1 MPPLCLPPDC
11 NAGRLVHDT
20 IPLDH
25 PDYSGQHAPENFRM
39 ALTSVLRSADL
50 VFCPSEV
57 TASRVRCWATQLGQS
72 AEIRVAPLGVMPP
85 PAVGGPMEGL
95 DLGTDYFLTLGTIE
109 PRKDHA
115 LLLDLWDGLDN
126 APGTPFL
133 VIAGKR
139 GWRSDALFERLD
151 LMQSAGKR
159 IIERS
164 DLPDTAIGALIRHA
178 RALLAPSRTEGF
190 GLPVV
195 EAAALGTPVIAAD
208 LPVTRE
214 IVGDYPLPACRRSS
228 GMARGSARPDE
239 ISGHP
244 STIAPAGLDR
254 SFQPGV

>member
-1 MPPLCLPPDC
+1 M
-11 NAGRLVHDT
+11 
-20 IPLDH
+20 
-25 PDYSGQHAPENFRM
+25 
-39 ALTSVLRSADL
+39 
-50 VFCPSEV
+50 
-57 TASRVRCWATQLGQS
+57 
-72 AEIRVAPLGVMPP
+72 
-85 PAVGGPMEGL
+85 
-95 DLGTDYFLTLGTIE
+95 
-109 PRKDHA
+109 
-115 LLLDLWDGLDN
+115 DLWDGLDN

-190 GLPVV
+190 GLPVA

-214 IVGDYPLPACRRSS
+214 IVGDYPLYL
-228 GMARGSARPDE
+228 
-239 ISGHP
+239 
-244 STIAPAGLDR
+244 PAGDLPAWR
-254 SFQPGV
+254 AAVLVRMKYPVIRQPLRLPGWTDHFNRVFNSAQ